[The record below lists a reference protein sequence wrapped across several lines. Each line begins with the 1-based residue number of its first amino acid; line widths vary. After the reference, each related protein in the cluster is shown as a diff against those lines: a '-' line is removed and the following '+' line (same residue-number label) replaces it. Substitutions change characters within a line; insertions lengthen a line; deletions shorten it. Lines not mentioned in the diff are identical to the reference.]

1 MIIVTLPKSAE
12 KDPRTFARDARKAE
26 VDVLE
31 IRGDLTPGVPAFES
45 PLPVLFSPRGKGLK
59 LASRISPEFV
69 DLDVSELA
77 LRKDLPDGAKLI
89 ASFHDHKA
97 TPDLKKLKAVLTK
110 LCAVR
115 PWAVK
120 IAVTVNSC
128 DDLLTLD
135 ALRASASHPRTT
147 ILGMGPLAHLTR
159 VLSPLRNHLTYAVLG
174 TEASAPGQLTLAF
187 HKLLKNRTK
196 PKFYGILGGPQIAV
210 SLSPVIHN
218 ALFLK
223 HGIDAL
229 YSCFPSTDFASAIK
243 ALEELGLAGLSVTA
257 PFKRDAF
264 EFATENDAVATSLG
278 VTNTLVKSGK
288 DWNGFNTDIV
298 GIEKGYPLIA
308 KAARIAVLGA
318 GGAVPSV
325 ISAIRNV
332 NAKAEIT
339 VFVRDTKKAAL
350 SLGSWKVAVQSL
362 ETIKKVSADLVICA
376 VSEDVRLPLPKP
388 LGVSAAAIDLRYGK
402 PTNFIKDARSQGF
415 HVHDGTAML
424 IHQALKQFE
433 HFTGKKSAPDD
444 AAHLAKVIASLTP
457 KPRSP
462 FHL

>member
-12 KDPRTFARDARKAE
+12 KNPRSFARDARKND

-31 IRGDLTPGVPAFES
+31 IRADLTPAVVAFDA
-45 PLPVLFSPRGKGLK
+45 PLPILFSPRGKGLK
-59 LASRISPEFV
+59 SVPRLSPAFI

-77 LRKDLPDGAKLI
+77 LRKNLPEGAKLI
-89 ASFHDHKA
+89 ASFHDHEG
-97 TPDLKKLKAVLTK
+97 TPDLKKLKAVVAK

-120 IAVTVNSC
+120 IAVTVTSYE
-128 DDLLTLD
+128 DLLTLR
-135 ALRASASHPRTT
+135 ALREHIDHPRTT
-147 ILGMGPLAHLTR
+147 ILGMGPMAHLTR
-159 VLSPLRNHLTYAVLG
+159 VLSPLENHLTYASLG
-174 TEASAPGQLTLAF
+174 AEASAPGQLSVAF
-187 HKLLKNRTK
+187 HTLLKNRNK
-196 PKFYGILGGPQIAV
+196 PQIYGILGGPQITA
-210 SLSPVIHN
+210 SLSPLIHN

-229 YSCFPSTDFASAIK
+229 YSCFPSTDFTASIK
-243 ALEELGLAGLSVTA
+243 ALEQLGLAGLSVTA

-264 EFATENDAVATSLG
+264 EFARTNDAVATSLG

-288 DWNGFNTDIV
+288 GWSGFNTDIV

-308 KAARIAVLGA
+308 KAAKIAVLGA

-325 ISAIRNV
+325 ISAVRTV

-339 VFVRDTKKAAL
+339 VFVRDPKKAAE
-350 SLGSWKVAVQSL
+350 SLGVSGFTIQPL
-362 ETIKKVSADLVICA
+362 ENIKKASADLVICA
-376 VSEDVRLPLPKP
+376 VSEDVRLPLPKSV
-388 LGVSAAAIDLRYGK
+388 GTSATAIDLRYGK

-433 HFTGKKSAPDD
+433 YFTGKKSVPDD
-444 AAHLAKVIASLTP
+444 AAHLAKVIASFTP
-457 KPRSP
+457 KIRSS